1 MVCVKHLIAH
11 FYRLAF
17 LALCFASFVTA
28 KEFFGW
34 LVGELVPEENN
45 CIVGALLLFLV
56 WQLVY
61 KAFKRIK
68 MRHEG
73 KD

>member
-1 MVCVKHLIAH
+1 MAH

-28 KEFFGW
+28 KEFMFFFTCRFVGW

-45 CIVGALLLFLV
+45 CIIGALLLFLV

-61 KAFKRIK
+61 KAF
-68 MRHEG
+68 
-73 KD
+73 